1 MTRFELPAHRKVNHL
16 TLHRQER
23 KISIK
28 EYHALSSSERM
39 EMIRQSQG
47 KEKYDLI
54 LNAPDVEELVPA
66 LHPQEIYLTVHEVGP
81 EYAVELLMLTS
92 TAQLTTLL
100 DLDCWEEDVL
110 SEKTVLQ
117 WCQLLLESGEE
128 KVCQSFSEMEP
139 ELLTMFL
146 KKHLIIVRGPET
158 MKDEDAESAI
168 RPGELYEVEYFSEDA
183 EKIIGQILSILFAG
197 EQNRYLLLM
206 EMVRAEL
213 DTSLEEEVYQ
223 NRSRRLLELG
233 FATPYEARAIYSY
246 VDPDSFVPVCDKQM
260 FDLEAEGLQHP
271 GALLSRAQPTDLL
284 AEVLGN
290 GLSQEQATELAML
303 ANRKMSADRVDLSD
317 SKAVGESLTHLYQTL
332 NLGME
337 KLVER
342 NTADAQ
348 QLFNTC
354 YLQQVFQLGHSLTE
368 RLKQQAKEL
377 QQSAIAPYLD
387 GPYRRFLDTLTG
399 TPPRLFSGI
408 RLAINQDEKDFQNKK
423 DLQLAEEQLHQVAIQ
438 QQLFDGLLPF
448 SLPNEE
454 SCDLSSCQPDQCSD
468 LTLSD
473 LFLTAL
479 ANRLLGHDFTPQ
491 PIPASELSDL
501 HALVSDNKQLSSKV
515 REETCAYMES
525 ILIGSGQ
532 FAEFCLEMWQEE
544 FCSLDADKI
553 DPRYVS
559 GFIVRL

>member
-23 KISIK
+23 KISIR
-28 EYHALSSSERM
+28 EYHALSSSERI
-39 EMIRQSQG
+39 EMIRQAQG
-47 KEKYDLI
+47 KEKLDLI
-54 LNAPDVEELVPA
+54 LNAPDAVELVPT
-66 LHPQEIYLTVHEVGP
+66 LHPQEIYLTVHEIGP
-81 EYAVELLMLTS
+81 EHAVELLMLTS
-92 TAQLTTLL
+92 SGQLTTLL
-100 DLDCWEEDVL
+100 DLDCWEEDTL
-110 SEKTVLQ
+110 SEKSVLQ

-128 KVCQSFSEMEP
+128 KVCRSFSEMEP

-146 KKHLIIVRGPET
+146 KKHLYIIRGPET
-158 MKDEDAESAI
+158 LKDEDAEKAI
-168 RPGELYEVEYFSEDA
+168 RPGDLYEVEYFSEDA
-183 EKIIGQILSILFAG
+183 EKIIGEVLSILFAG

-213 DTSLEEEVYQ
+213 DTTLEEEVYQ
-223 NRSRRLLELG
+223 NRSRRLQELG
-233 FATPYEARAIYSY
+233 FATPYDARAIYSY
-246 VDPDSFVPVCDKQM
+246 VDPDSFVPVCDKQ

-284 AEVLGN
+284 AEVLEQ
-290 GLSQEQATELAML
+290 GLNQEQSTELAML

-317 SKAVGESLTHLYQTL
+317 SKAVSESLTHLYQTL

-354 YLQQVFQLGHSLTE
+354 YLQQIFQLGHSLTE
-368 RLKQQAKEL
+368 RLKQQAKEF
-377 QQSAIAPYLD
+377 QQSTLAPYLD

-399 TPPRLFSGI
+399 TPSKLFSGI

-423 DLQLAEEQLHQVAIQ
+423 DLKLAEEQLQQIAIQ
-438 QQLFDGLLPF
+438 QQLFEGLLPF
-448 SLPNEE
+448 SLPDND
-454 SCDLSSCQPDQCSD
+454 SFDLSGCQPDKIED

-479 ANRLLGHDFTPQ
+479 GNRLLGREFTPQ
-491 PIPASELSDL
+491 PLPAAELPEL
-501 HALVSDNKQLSSKV
+501 HALVSENKQLSSKV
-515 REETCAYMES
+515 LEESVAYMNS
-525 ILIGSGQ
+525 FLSGAGV
-532 FAEFCLEMWQEE
+532 FAEFCLEIWQEE
-544 FCSLDADKI
+544 FCTLDAGKI

-559 GFIVRL
+559 GLIVQL